1 MTTDSMPDTANGAV
15 KPVRRSGAAATER
28 EELLNWVTRHAAE
41 VAAAS
46 PAPLQRIRITSG
58 EVTVDVQWSADA
70 PAQAY
75 GPEAGGAAEP
85 EAGQRTQTGGRGTA
99 APDGVVIAAP
109 MVGTFYR
116 SPEPGAAPFVEV
128 GHTVEV
134 GQQVG
139 IVEAMKLMN
148 PIQAEHAGRVHE
160 ILAADGAAVEYGEP
174 LIVLVPRE
182 AID

>member
-1 MTTDSMPDTANGAV
+1 MTTDSKPDTANGAV
-15 KPVRRSGAAATER
+15 KPARRSGGAATER

-58 EVTVDVQWSADA
+58 EVTVDVQWSADGPGQA
-70 PAQAY
+70 P
-75 GPEAGGAAEP
+75 GPEGDGDP
-85 EAGQRTQTGGRGTA
+85 VPGQRTQAGGRGAA
-99 APDGVVIAAP
+99 APDGIVITAP

-128 GHTVEV
+128 GHVVEV

-160 ILAADGAAVEYGEP
+160 IFAADGAPVEYGEP
-174 LIVLVPRE
+174 LIGLVPRE
-182 AID
+182 AIG